1 MANVPERAGVV
12 RDEQTGELI
21 LPATQRPDGSWRKP
35 RRVKD
40 GYIPQEEVPA
50 YETKGTQWVKNKP
63 DYPVGLNPEDIQRM
77 KQAKSAA
84 QEDAPASLSKAAK
97 KNARRKEK
105 RKQHN
110 TSEVSNVDTSTQA
123 VSSIKISENT
133 HAATE
138 SKSTQEDIMKKVKG
152 LKKKLRQIEDLEA
165 KINSGEL
172 KNPEKEQLEKVKK
185 KQSIIDEIEDLE
197 LDLSD

>member
-1 MANVPERAGVV
+1 MVAFIYR
-12 RDEQTGELI
+12 
-21 LPATQRPDGSWRKP
+21 
-35 RRVKD
+35 
-40 GYIPQEEVPA
+40 

-63 DYPVGLNPEDIQRM
+63 DYPIGLNPEDIQRM

-97 KNARRKEK
+97 KNAKRKEK

-110 TSEVSNVDTSTQA
+110 TSEVSNIDTSTQA

-133 HAATE
+133 NAATE